1 MNINSLCK
9 NRACELGEAKTKL
22 ILLLG
27 LIMMSA
33 CRTPVQEKAEVV
45 EDVKEQAFIQ
55 TNKYIRERH
64 REHILA
70 FTGRVGWEMTETP
83 TGLWYMI
90 MERGDGP
97 AVQRGKV
104 VTYTYETRLL
114 NGKICY
120 SATVTEPKRIVAG
133 KGNIEAGLEEG
144 LLLLREGSKARFIV
158 PPHLAHGNFGDMNQI
173 PGSSVLLIEVN
184 IIEVKR

>member
-1 MNINSLCK
+1 MNSDK
-9 NRACELGEAKTKL
+9 KQL
-22 ILLLG
+22 ILVIG
-27 LIMMSA
+27 LIILSA
-33 CRTPVQEKAEVV
+33 CRTPVQERAEVV
-45 EDVKEQAFIQ
+45 EDETEHAFIE

-64 REHILA
+64 REHIMA
-70 FTGRVGWEMTETP
+70 FAGRVGWEMTETP

-90 MERGDGP
+90 MEKGDGP

-104 VTYTYETRLL
+104 VVYAYETRLL

-120 SATVTEPKRIVAG
+120 SATATEPKRIVAG

-158 PPHLAHGNFGDMNQI
+158 PPHLAHGNFGDMDQI
-173 PGSSVLLIEVN
+173 PGSSVLLIEVHV
-184 IIEVKR
+184 IEVKR